1 MISVTF
7 QLFII
12 DILTKCLIST
22 SNQRV
27 VSRISLAL
35 MRFNRFVRTKDFIIF
50 TKRMDKLWE
59 ILDEIRSSYNGF
71 QYPCTCIS

>member
-22 SNQRV
+22 SSNQRV

-35 MRFNRFVRTKDFIIF
+35 MRFNRFVRTKDLIIF

-59 ILDEIRSSYNGF
+59 ILDEI
-71 QYPCTCIS
+71 